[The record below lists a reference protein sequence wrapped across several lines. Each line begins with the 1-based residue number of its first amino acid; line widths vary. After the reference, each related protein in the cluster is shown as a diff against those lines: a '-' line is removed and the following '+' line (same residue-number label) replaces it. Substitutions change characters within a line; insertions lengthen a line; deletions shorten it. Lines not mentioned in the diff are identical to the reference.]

1 MPVRDF
7 RWRTP
12 PVALCRA
19 HRRNGA
25 QPDQSG
31 RCAAR
36 TGIDQLAETDLDV
49 LRTLRG
55 VYLRRSLLSVEDS
68 GCNARTKRMTK
79 ETLMSPEFDKRIP
92 AALLILRFFLAT
104 FLLQW
109 SIEKLILP
117 DAAARIASNFY
128 AVTLP
133 AAGSYALGVA
143 ELIVSLALLVG
154 FYRTIS
160 YGLSLL
166 IHTVTVV
173 VSWRQLFDPWGLV
186 KVGSHLCQNC
196 DGHHSGIVGDA
207 ILLARVIKRGAVSCS
222 LDLTPACKWPLRS
235 PASDSAM

>member
-7 RWRTP
+7 RRRAP

-19 HRRNGA
+19 HRWNGA

-36 TGIDQLAETDLDV
+36 NGLHQLAETDLDL

-55 VYLRRSLLSVEDS
+55 VYLRRSLVSVEES
-68 GCNARTKRMTK
+68 GCDARTKRMTK
-79 ETLMSPEFDKRIP
+79 ETLMSPEFDRRIP
-92 AALLILRFFLAT
+92 AALLILRFFLGT

-128 AVTLP
+128 GVTLP
-133 AAGSYALGVA
+133 VGGSYALGVG
-143 ELIVSLALLVG
+143 ELIVSLALLLG

-173 VSWRQLFDPWGLV
+173 VSWRQLFDPYGLA
-186 KVGSHLCQNC
+186 KVGSHLWISTWPTWGGFAALFLMRAWDAWTI
-196 DGHHSGIVGDA
+196 DGLRQS
-207 ILLARVIKRGAVSCS
+207 RSTQP
-222 LDLTPACKWPLRS
+222 LDQ
-235 PASDSAM
+235 AMRL

>member
-1 MPVRDF
+1 MPVRDI
-7 RWRTP
+7 RRRAP

-25 QPDQSG
+25 QPHQSG

-36 TGIDQLAETDLDV
+36 DGIHQLAETDLDL

-55 VYLRRSLLSVEDS
+55 VYLRRSLVSVEES
-68 GCNARTKRMTK
+68 GCKARTKRMTK

-128 AVTLP
+128 GVMLP
-133 AAGSYALGVA
+133 VGGSYALGVA
-143 ELIVSLALLVG
+143 ELIVSLALLLG

-166 IHTVTVV
+166 IHTVNVV
-173 VSWRQLFDPWGLV
+173 VSWRQLFVSLGL
-186 KVGSHLCQNC
+186 GT
-196 DGHHSGIVGDA
+196 VGDT
-207 ILLARVIKRGAVSCS
+207 IWVS
-222 LDLTPACKWPLRS
+222 LW
-235 PASDSAM
+235 SDVG